1 MSGPA
6 APSSANVPVVATEE
20 HRPTS
25 EGSPDTGELPTGKA
39 FVVQLRHDIGPTLEP
54 FAGRVE
60 HLASGRRLRFDSFA
74 AFQAAVTRLLEETD
88 RR

>member
-1 MSGPA
+1 
-6 APSSANVPVVATEE
+6 VATEE
-20 HRPTS
+20 HRPAN
-25 EGSPDTGELPTGKA
+25 EGVPGADCPPPAGELPTGKA